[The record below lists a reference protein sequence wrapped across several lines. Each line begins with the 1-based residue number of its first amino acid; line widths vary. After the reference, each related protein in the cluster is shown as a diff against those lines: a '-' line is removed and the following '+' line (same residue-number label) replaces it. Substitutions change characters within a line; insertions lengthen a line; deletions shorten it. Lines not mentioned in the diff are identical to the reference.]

1 MLALYIVLKTNL
13 DLAIIQGLEVRVSK
27 LAVSRMFLN
36 VPAYSRCSYD
46 IAIYNSYLAI
56 NYTVFGF
63 LSMVL

>member
-27 LAVSRMFLN
+27 LAVNRMFLN

-46 IAIYNSYLAI
+46 IAIYN
-56 NYTVFGF
+56 TPPR
-63 LSMVL
+63 